1 MRGGRCHG
9 PSLEWPVPSSEIPPV
24 LIVTPVDH
32 LALPSAASTLMRW
45 VRSTDGQYPA
55 EDGESAISLLPR
67 DEELVLALPP
77 RALSWH
83 RLTLPRVS
91 GPRLRA
97 ALDGMLEDQVLTD
110 VGGLHHALEPGGRAG
125 QTVWVASTERDR
137 LRDWLRALE
146 SAGRPVARIA
156 PLMWPLVPARV
167 PGAAGATRSFAM
179 DSPGQ
184 LHWAHID
191 GEQVW
196 LASASL
202 LGVSCVPLREDQP
215 LPLEALLPGVNG
227 NGHDLRATDAL
238 DVWLADPLVAE
249 LAERALQRPFD
260 PVPPAQWLLRAGQ
273 TDWNLAQ
280 FDLSLSSGARR
291 GQRWRRAWR
300 QFRSGPQWRAARW
313 GLAALVA
320 AQLVGLNLVAWQE
333 RQGLQEK
340 QAAVRDTLTKTF
352 PQVNLVL
359 DAPAQMQREVAR
371 LQQASGQ
378 LAAGDL
384 ESLLAAV
391 DRAAGSNPLSPA
403 RIGYDNGALRLSGW
417 RANEDQVRALQQ
429 ALQAGGWRAQYD
441 GNELVL
447 QAPQP

>member
-1 MRGGRCHG
+1 M
-9 PSLEWPVPSSEIPPV
+9 
-24 LIVTPVDH
+24 LIVTPIDH
-32 LALPSAASTLMRW
+32 QAAPSAAATLMRW

-67 DEELVLALPP
+67 DDELVLALPP

-83 RLTLPRVS
+83 RVALPRVS

-97 ALDGMLEDQVLTD
+97 ALDGLLEDQVLCD
-110 VGGLHHALEPGGRAG
+110 VGTLHHALEPGGRAG
-125 QTVWVASTERDR
+125 QTVWIASTDRDR

-191 GEQVW
+191 GNQVW
-196 LASASL
+196 LASASV
-202 LGVSCVPLREDQP
+202 LGVSNVPLQDGQP
-215 LPLEALLPGVNG
+215 LPLDALLPGANG
-227 NGHDLRATDAL
+227 NGNELRATDAL
-238 DVWLADPLVAE
+238 DVWLADPLVSE
-249 LAERALQRPFD
+249 LAERVLQRPFD

-300 QFRSGPQWRAARW
+300 QFRSAPQWRAARW
-313 GLAALVA
+313 GLAALLA
-320 AQLVGLNLVAWQE
+320 AQLLGLNLVAWQE
-333 RQGLQEK
+333 RQSLQAK
-340 QAAVRDTLTKTF
+340 QDAVRNTLTTTF
-352 PQVNLVL
+352 PQVQLVL

-378 LAAGDL
+378 LAASDL
-384 ESLLAAV
+384 ETLLAAV
-391 DRAAGSNPLSPA
+391 DRASGNEPLSPT

-417 RANEDQVRALQQ
+417 RAGEEQVRALQQ
-429 ALQAGGWRAQYD
+429 TLQGGGWRAQFD

-447 QAPQP
+447 QASQP

>member
-1 MRGGRCHG
+1 
-9 PSLEWPVPSSEIPPV
+9 V
-24 LIVTPVDH
+24 LIVTPVDY
-32 LALPSAASTLMRW
+32 LAPPSAAAALMRW
-45 VRSTDGQYPA
+45 VRSTDGQNPV
-55 EDGESAISLLPR
+55 EDGESALSLLPR
-67 DEELVLALPP
+67 NEELVLALPP

-83 RLTLPRVS
+83 RLSLPRVS

-97 ALDGMLEDQVLTD
+97 ALDGLLEDQVLSD
-110 VGGLHHALEPGGRAG
+110 VGALHHALEPGGRAG
-125 QTVWVASTERDR
+125 QTVWVACTDRAR

-156 PLMWPLVPARV
+156 PLMWPLVPARA
-167 PGAAGATRSFAM
+167 PGATGATRSFAM

-191 GEQVW
+191 GDQAW

-202 LGVSCVPLREDQP
+202 LGVSCVPLRGDQP
-215 LPLEALLPGVNG
+215 LPLDALLPGANA
-227 NGHDLRATDAL
+227 NDLRATDAL

-260 PVPPAQWLLRAGQ
+260 PVPPARWLLRAGQ
-273 TDWNLAQ
+273 SDWNLAQ

-320 AQLVGLNLVAWQE
+320 AQLFGLNLTAWQE
-333 RQGLQEK
+333 RQSLRDK
-340 QAAVRDTLTKTF
+340 QDAVRTTLTTAF

-378 LAAGDL
+378 LSAGDL

-391 DRAAGSNPLSPA
+391 DRAAGSEPLSPT

-417 RANEDQVRALQQ
+417 RSGEERVRALQQ
-429 ALQAGGWRAQYD
+429 ALQNGGWRAQFD